1 MSSTITS
8 PATITPVEDYSRPT
22 VNLPSGSTVFSTL
35 LRADLITQWR
45 NRRASI
51 LVILI
56 PAIILI
62 SWKGLVERFGGPF
75 VLANCITVGLNAI
88 GLMGYTNSIARDR
101 DKGIF
106 QRLRITP
113 APRWT
118 IMASRLTVQ
127 LLMIAITTTI
137 LFIVGYQADHIV
149 MKPNGYALT
158 FLTAIVGGAV
168 YLSLGQ
174 VIVGLIRNA
183 ETVNVVTR
191 LVYFAFIMIGMFGSL
206 GMLGPQIS
214 LVSKWS
220 PYGTVQRLLAD
231 SLHPAA
237 WSSTTSLALLLT
249 IGYTILFSY
258 FGIRWFR
265 WQSSK

>member
-1 MSSTITS
+1 MSTTITA
-8 PATITPVEDYSRPT
+8 PATVTTTASPT
-22 VNLPSGSTVFSTL
+22 VSLPKTSTVFSSL
-35 LRADLITQWR
+35 LRADLTTQWR

-51 LVILI
+51 LVVLI
-56 PAIILI
+56 PSIILVT
-62 SWKGLVERFGGPF
+62 WKGLIPMFGAGF

-88 GLMGYTNSIARDR
+88 GLMGYTNSLARDR

-118 IMASRLTVQ
+118 IMVSRLTVQ
-127 LLMIAITTTI
+127 LLMIVIVTI
-137 LFIVGYQADHIV
+137 LLFIVGYQADNIV
-149 MKPNGYALT
+149 MQPGGYARA
-158 FLTAIVGGAV
+158 FGVAIVGGAV

-191 LVYFAFIMIGMFGSL
+191 LVFFLFIMIGMVGSL
-206 GMLGPQIS
+206 GSLGKEIKEI
-214 LVSKWS
+214 SKWS
-220 PYGTVQRLLAD
+220 PYGTVQRILADALNTGAWNNTSSMALLA
-231 SLHPAA
+231 
-237 WSSTTSLALLLT
+237 T
-249 IGYTILFSY
+249 IGYILAFTIL
-258 FGIRWFR
+258 GIRFFR